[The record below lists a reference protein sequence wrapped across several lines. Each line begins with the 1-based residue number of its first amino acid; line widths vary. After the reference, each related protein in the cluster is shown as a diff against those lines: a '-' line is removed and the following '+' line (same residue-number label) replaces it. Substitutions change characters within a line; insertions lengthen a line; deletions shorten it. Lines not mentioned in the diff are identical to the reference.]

1 MQFTR
6 LGTSGL
12 TVSRLCL
19 GCMSYGDTSKGWH
32 GDWLLGEDAARPFFR
47 EALEAGINFFDTAN
61 IYSGG
66 TSEEIT
72 GKLLKEMA
80 RRDEIVVATKAFG
93 VWRNAP
99 NCGGL
104 SRKALLAAIDDS
116 LTRLGM
122 DHVDLFQIHRWDD
135 NTPIEETMEAL
146 HDIVKAGKARYIGA
160 SSMFAW
166 QFAKAQEVARA
177 NGWTRF
183 IAMQNQLNLLY
194 REEEREMLP
203 LCADQGVGV
212 IPWSPLARGRL
223 TRPFGETTV
232 RSETDV
238 VGKALYK
245 AEDAADR
252 AVIDALADLA
262 ARRGV
267 PMASLGLAWHFTKP
281 QVAAPIIGATKP
293 QHIADAVA
301 ALDIVLSAEDIAALE
316 ASYRPK
322 FPTGM
327 GMPMPAMDKASVLG
341 G

>member
-6 LGTSGL
+6 LGRSGL

-72 GKLLKEMA
+72 GKLIKEMA

-104 SRKALLAAIDDS
+104 SRKALFAAIDDS
-116 LTRLGM
+116 LTRLEM
-122 DHVDLFQIHRWDD
+122 DYVDLFQIHRWDD
-135 NTPIEETMEAL
+135 VTPIAETMEGL

-160 SSMFAW
+160 SSMYAW
-166 QFAKAQEVARA
+166 QFAKAQETARA

-183 IAMQNQLNLLY
+183 ISMQNQLNLLY

-223 TRPFGETTV
+223 TRPWGESTV

-245 AEDAADR
+245 AEDEADR
-252 AVIDALADLA
+252 SVVSAVQHLA
-262 ARRGV
+262 AARGAA
-267 PMASLGLAWHFTKP
+267 MASIGLAWHFAKSAVT
-281 QVAAPIIGATKP
+281 APIIGATKP
-293 QHIADAVA
+293 EHIKDAIK
-301 ALDIVLSAEDIAALE
+301 ALDITLSPQEIAPLE
-316 ASYRPK
+316 APYRPK

-327 GMPMPAMDKASVLG
+327 GMPMPMMDKVSVVA
-341 G
+341 

>member
-6 LGTSGL
+6 LGASGL

-72 GKLLKEMA
+72 GKLLREMA

-104 SRKALLAAIDDS
+104 SRKALFTAIDDS

-135 NTPIEETMEAL
+135 VTPIEETMEAL

-160 SSMFAW
+160 SSMYAW
-166 QFAKAQEVARA
+166 QFAKAQETARA

-183 IAMQNQLNLLY
+183 ISMQNQLNLLY

-223 TRPFGETTV
+223 TRPFGETTL

-262 ARRGV
+262 ARHGV

-301 ALDIVLSAEDIAALE
+301 ALDIVLTAEDIATLE
-316 ASYRPK
+316 APYRPK

-327 GMPMPAMDKASVLG
+327 GMPMPAMDKVSVLG
-341 G
+341 R

>member
-6 LGTSGL
+6 LGRSGL

-47 EALEAGINFFDTAN
+47 EALQAGINFFDTAN

-72 GKLLKEMA
+72 GKLLREMA

-99 NCGGL
+99 NCGAL
-104 SRKALLAAIDDS
+104 SRKALFQAIDDS
-116 LTRLGM
+116 LARLGM
-122 DHVDLFQIHRWDD
+122 DYVDLFQIHRWDD
-135 NTPIEETMEAL
+135 VTPIEETMEAL
-146 HDIVKAGKARYIGA
+146 NDIVKAGKARYIGA
-160 SSMFAW
+160 SSMYAW
-166 QFAKAQEVARA
+166 QFARAQETARA

-183 IAMQNQLNLLY
+183 ISMQNQLNLLY

-203 LCADQGVGV
+203 LCGVEDVGV

-223 TRPFGETTV
+223 TRPWGEDTV
-232 RSETDV
+232 RSTTDV

-245 AEDAADR
+245 AEDSADR
-252 AVIDALADLA
+252 AVVDAVQQLA
-262 ARRGV
+262 AARGV
-267 PMASLGLAWHFTKP
+267 PMASLALAWHFTKP
-281 QVAAPIIGATKP
+281 EVTAPIIGATKP
-293 QHIADAVA
+293 EHIADAVA
-301 ALDIVLSAEDIAALE
+301 ALEIALTADEVAALE
-316 ASYRPK
+316 APYRPK

-327 GMPMPAMDKASVLG
+327 GMPMPAMDKVSLREA
-341 G
+341 